1 MHLPTCE
8 QLGTTKTDL
17 ELQWTASCHEGSS
30 GSRHGV
36 SLGQE
41 STCARLA
48 AHLDAR
54 HGRVVIS
61 GLQAVRYDKD
71 PLGFRGLL
79 PIHHRTFQRSI

>member
-17 ELQWTASCHEGSS
+17 ELQWTASCHD
-30 GSRHGV
+30 SRHGV

-48 AHLDAR
+48 THLDAR

-79 PIHHRTFQRSI
+79 PIHHRTFQRLI